1 MNQNG
6 DRAAG
11 RMADATTG
19 KLFNQAAL
27 PSRGQGE
34 TLCWQIKEKDSQPDG
49 HSHTRTHTRHTL
61 ILFISQPEA
70 LYI

>member
-6 DRAAG
+6 DRTAG

-19 KLFNQAAL
+19 KLFNQDAL

-34 TLCWQIKEKDSQPDG
+34 TLCWQIKEKDSQADG
-49 HSHTRTHTRHTL
+49 HSRTHTHTHGTL
-61 ILFISQPEA
+61 
-70 LYI
+70 